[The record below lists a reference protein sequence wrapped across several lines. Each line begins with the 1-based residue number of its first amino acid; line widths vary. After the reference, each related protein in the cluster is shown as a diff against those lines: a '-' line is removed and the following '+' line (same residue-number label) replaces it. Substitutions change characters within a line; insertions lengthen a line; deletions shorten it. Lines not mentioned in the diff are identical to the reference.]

1 MTGNFQAVKKA
12 LLSVS
17 SCLQEHPRADMF
29 QGANS
34 ASQTDSFSHRGEL
47 ITDHHTRSF
56 TTASASENIV
66 HNHRMIP
73 EEDVVFR
80 LLCPGDK
87 FGILT
92 GKGGSIVNAIQKKT
106 GASIKIGDLVAP
118 DADEWIVYI
127 SAREASTYEIY
138 FLCAA
143 YVSYLLPCSVVHTL

>member
-73 EEDVVFR
+73 EEDVV
-80 LLCPGDK
+80 LDCYAQ
-87 FGILT
+87 GI
-92 GKGGSIVNAIQKKT
+92 S
-106 GASIKIGDLVAP
+106 LV
-118 DADEWIVYI
+118 
-127 SAREASTYEIY
+127 S
-138 FLCAA
+138 
-143 YVSYLLPCSVVHTL
+143 

>member
-17 SCLQEHPRADMF
+17 SCLQEHPRADML

-34 ASQTDSFSHRGEL
+34 ASQTDSFLHRGEL
-47 ITDHHTRSF
+47 ITDHHSRSF

-66 HNHRMIP
+66 HNHWMIP

-106 GASIKIGDLVAP
+106 GA
-118 DADEWIVYI
+118 
-127 SAREASTYEIY
+127 
-138 FLCAA
+138 
-143 YVSYLLPCSVVHTL
+143 